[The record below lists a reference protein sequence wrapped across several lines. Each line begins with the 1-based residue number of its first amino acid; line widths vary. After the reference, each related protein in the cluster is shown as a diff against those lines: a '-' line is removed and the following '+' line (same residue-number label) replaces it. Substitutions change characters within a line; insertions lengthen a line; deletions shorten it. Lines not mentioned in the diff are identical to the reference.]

1 MNKKD
6 LLVLSNL
13 RQNARETLTRMSRKT
28 GIPVSTLFDKI
39 RLRMNG
45 IIMKHTC
52 LIDFNKLGYQT
63 RANILIRVKKEQ
75 RDKLRDYIVKENSI
89 NSAYKVNN
97 GYDVL
102 LEGIFKDIKE
112 IEVFFDKL
120 DKDFDI
126 EAKEVYYVIND
137 IKKEDFLS
145 KPDIIKFLSENN

>member
-39 RLRMNG
+39 KLRMNG

-52 LIDFNKLGYQT
+52 LIDFTKLGYKT

-75 RDKLRDYIVKENSI
+75 REVFKDYVLKENSI

-97 GYDVL
+97 GYDLL
-102 LEGIFKDIKE
+102 LEGIFRDIE
-112 IEVFFDKL
+112 DIESFFERL
-120 DKDFDI
+120 EKDFDI
-126 EAKEVYYVIND
+126 EAKEVYYVINE
-137 IKKEDFLS
+137 IKKEEFLS
-145 KPDIIKFLSENN
+145 KPEFVKMFGE